1 MREVDTEIHTS
12 RPEAAP
18 RSNELPAYAL
28 PIRQPGTGF
37 SLLSG
42 VRVVDLTTSIAG
54 PSGTMLLADMGAEVI
69 KIERPGGGDDARSW
83 GPPFLD
89 GESLWFAGVNRSK
102 KSVALD
108 FSQPAGLD
116 LLYRLVSQ
124 ADIVFANLPPRVA
137 SKLKVDPAALRAI
150 RPDIIYVSI
159 TGFGLTGDRADWTC
173 YDLIAE
179 GYSGIMDITGAAG
192 GEPQKIGAPAA
203 DMLAGQDAAFA
214 AVAALYAR
222 RVSGK
227 GRVVDVAL
235 VDSMTRLLSCRIM
248 SYLGSGELPKRSGG
262 KDSVIA
268 IYQSF
273 ETADDP
279 ITLGLGNDN
288 LWRRFWEA
296 VGQTDIAEL
305 PEMKTNADRR
315 HHREAIVARIAGI
328 LREKPR
334 SHWLALF
341 RRARIPAGP
350 INSVAEVVADEAL
363 LERGMFYRLPRA
375 DGLLMPQVGTGILF
389 DGECSL
395 ARSAPPGLGEHTD
408 EVLSELLG
416 LDDDEQRKLQEQN
429 IIRRKGP

>member
-1 MREVDTEIHTS
+1 METKIDT
-12 RPEAAP
+12 P
-18 RSNELPAYAL
+18 RTEMSPQSLGIPADAL
-28 PIRQPGTGF
+28 PLRQPGAGF

-42 VRVVDLTTSIAG
+42 VRVIDLTTSIAG
-54 PSGTMLLADMGAEVI
+54 PSGTMLLADMGADVI
-69 KIERPGGGDDARSW
+69 KIERPDGGDDARSW

-89 GESLWFAGVNRSK
+89 GESLWFASVNRSK

-108 FSQPAGLD
+108 FSRPEGLE
-116 LLYRLVSQ
+116 LLYRLVGQ

-137 SKLKVDPAALRAI
+137 SKLKVDAEALRAV

-159 TGFGLTGDRADWTC
+159 TGFGLSGDRSDWTC

-179 GYSGIMDITGAAG
+179 GYSGIMDVTGAAG

-214 AVAALYAR
+214 AVSALYAR
-222 RVSGK
+222 RASGK

-268 IYQSF
+268 IYQTF
-273 ETADDP
+273 DTADDP
-279 ITLGLGNDN
+279 IALALGNDN
-288 LWRRFWEA
+288 LWQRFWAA
-296 VGQTDIAEL
+296 VGQREIAEF
-305 PEMKTNADRR
+305 PGMKTNADRR
-315 HHREAIVARIAGI
+315 QHREAIVARIAGI

-341 RRARIPAGP
+341 RGARIPAGP
-350 INSVAEVVADEAL
+350 INSVAEVVADQAL
-363 LERGMFYRLPRA
+363 LERGVFYRVPRA
-375 DGLLMPQVGTGILF
+375 DGRVVPQVGTGILLN
-389 DGECSL
+389 GECSL
-395 ARSAPPGLGEHTD
+395 ARSAPPDLGEHTD

-416 LDDDEQRKLQEQN
+416 LDVSERRKLQEQN
-429 IIRRKGP
+429 IIRRKDP